1 MNLSSVYSSTWIEVI
16 SPETNVI
23 IAVLLVHTITSRLH
37 TKRLVCM
44 AGVTLVVLS
53 YRCLIGIVLCRTQ
66 AMMDLTESGVVPP
79 FQNETQM
86 HWMLFALK
94 RFLLF
99 LL

>member
-1 MNLSSVYSSTWIEVI
+1 MNLSSMYSSTWIEVI

-23 IAVLLVHTITSRLH
+23 IAVLLVHTVTSRLH

-44 AGVTLVVLS
+44 AGVALAVLS
-53 YRCLIGIVLCRTQ
+53 YRCLISIVLCRAQ
-66 AMMDLTESGVVPP
+66 AMMALTESGVVPP

-86 HWMLFALK
+86 HWMPFALK